1 MFVKTLDV
9 IIYPMIILEIKT
21 RVLLL
26 IVHVQNLL
34 NKWVKSVIYL
44 RNFNLEL
51 IDKLIMLGKKQLDD
65 AQYNDALNS
74 FEQAI
79 LLNQNDPDLWNFKG
93 VTLRSLGRYDEAVEC
108 FNRSLK
114 IDPRDKNTSWLNYQ
128 NSIAATPK

>member
-1 MFVKTLDV
+1 
-9 IIYPMIILEIKT
+9 LE
-21 RVLLL
+21 
-26 IVHVQNLL
+26 
-34 NKWVKSVIYL
+34 S
-44 RNFNLEL
+44 

-65 AQYNDALNS
+65 GQYNDALNS

-114 IDPRDKNTSWLNYQ
+114 IDPRDKNTS
-128 NSIAATPK
+128 

>member
-1 MFVKTLDV
+1 M
-9 IIYPMIILEIKT
+9 
-21 RVLLL
+21 
-26 IVHVQNLL
+26 
-34 NKWVKSVIYL
+34 IYL

-51 IDKLIMLGKKQLDD
+51 IDKLIMLGKKQLGDG
-65 AQYNDALNS
+65 QYNDALNS

-114 IDPRDKNTSWLNYQ
+114 IDPRDKNTS
-128 NSIAATPK
+128 